1 MPEPRSLWGEVWSFW
16 AGGGDEAWEGGFVV
30 WERDGRV
37 ERGVQGG
44 GLWALV
50 GEGAA
55 GAGCGG
61 GGDEGAAAAYGG
73 GSAAQPAT

>member
-1 MPEPRSLWGEVWSFW
+1 MRPGKGICAIGEGGKGR
-16 AGGGDEAWEGGFVV
+16 AGGGI
-30 WERDGRV
+30 GR
-37 ERGVQGG
+37 G

-61 GGDEGAAAAYGG
+61 GGGSEGAAAAYRG